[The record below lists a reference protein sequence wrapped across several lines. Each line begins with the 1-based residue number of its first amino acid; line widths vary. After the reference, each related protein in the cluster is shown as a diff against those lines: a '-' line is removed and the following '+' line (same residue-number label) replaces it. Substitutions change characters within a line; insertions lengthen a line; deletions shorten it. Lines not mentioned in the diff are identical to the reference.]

1 MSLIQKMGIVFAVSL
16 LIAFAARA
24 EPVKLGALTIT
35 DQMARATVTG
45 QKNAG
50 AFLTLENSGAE
61 DQLIGASSPVS
72 ARMEVHEMKMEGNVM
87 QMRQID
93 ALTIPSKGKV
103 NLAPGGYH
111 LMFIDLK
118 EPLKAGDV
126 VDIQLKFK
134 KAGTVNAKFPVQAAK
149 PMAH

>member
-1 MSLIQKMGIVFAVSL
+1 MGIVFAVSL

-24 EPVKLGALTIT
+24 EPVKLGAITIS
-35 DQMARATVTG
+35 DQTARATVTG

-50 AFLTLENSGAE
+50 AFLNLQNSGAE
-61 DQLIGASSPVS
+61 DQLIGASSPAS
-72 ARMEVHEMKMEGNVM
+72 ARMEVHEMKMDGNVM

-93 ALTIPSKGKV
+93 ALTIPAKGKV
-103 NLAPGGYH
+103 SLAPGGYH

-118 EPLKAGDV
+118 EPLKAGEV

-134 KAGTVNAKFPVQAAK
+134 KAGTVNTKFQVQAAK